1 MIACNLL
8 PRALVARQQARRCGR
23 VWMAAAG
30 AYTLAAIGV
39 CASIAAVPSPA
50 RGNAAQRVAE
60 VRSRIEA
67 SEKQTLAARA
77 VSAKAARAIAARQ
90 AVGVHP
96 DWSLLLAGLAV
107 VRGEKIVLEDVEIRT
122 EAAGTGGG
130 RQATVRIG
138 GIAPGAAE
146 ISAFVLRLEG
156 LGVFDRVSQQEA
168 TARRIGSVEALA
180 FRVECKILE
189 REAAR

>member
-1 MIACNLL
+1 MMACNLL
-8 PRALVARQQARRCGR
+8 PRALVVRQQARRCTR
-23 VWMAAAG
+23 VWIMAAG
-30 AYTLAAIGV
+30 VYTLAALGV
-39 CASIAAVPSPA
+39 CASISAVPSPA

-67 SEKQTLAARA
+67 SEKQTLAAKA
-77 VSAKAARAIAARQ
+77 ASAKAARAIAARQ

-96 DWSLLLAGLAV
+96 DWSVLLSSLAAL
-107 VRGEKIVLEDVEIRT
+107 RGETIVLDEVEIRT
-122 EAAGTGGG
+122 ESPTAGGA

-146 ISAFVLRLEG
+146 ISGFVLKLEG

-180 FRVECKILE
+180 FRVECRIVE
-189 REAAR
+189 REAGR

>member
-1 MIACNLL
+1 
-8 PRALVARQQARRCGR
+8 
-23 VWMAAAG
+23 MAAG
-30 AYTLAAIGV
+30 VYTLSALGV
-39 CASIAAVPSPA
+39 CASISAVPSPA

-67 SEKQTLAARA
+67 SEKQTLAAKA
-77 VSAKAARAIAARQ
+77 ASAKAARAIAARQ

-96 DWSLLLAGLAV
+96 DWSVLLSSLAAL
-107 VRGEKIVLEDVEIRT
+107 RGETIVLDEVEIRT
-122 EAAGTGGG
+122 ESPIAGGA

-146 ISAFVLRLEG
+146 ISGFVLKLEG

-168 TARRIGSVEALA
+168 TARQIGSVEALA
-180 FRVECKILE
+180 FRVECRIVE
-189 REAAR
+189 REAGR